1 MHILSFTLQRYE
13 IFSPF
18 PNRAKTG
25 KMAKSYK
32 KTIRAPFARLRK
44 GGFCAF
50 PKPIFYFSLPTV
62 FFSLS
67 PMPMV

>member
-1 MHILSFTLQRYE
+1 
-13 IFSPF
+13 
-18 PNRAKTG
+18 
-25 KMAKSYK
+25 MAKSYK

-50 PKPIFYFSLPTV
+50 PESIFYFSLPTV